1 MMKGPTSALKSRNVQ
16 TALLRWRVNGSPN
29 TLPVRCSVIHA
40 ARIRHSGCL
49 AHFIP
54 DPESFAAE
62 LAVISGEEWV
72 ASRAEVQ
79 GNDFGTRDISLLLAR
94 QRYPELWMW
103 VVTRHRHR

>member
-1 MMKGPTSALKSRNVQ
+1 MMEGPTSAPKSRNVQ
-16 TALLRWRVNGSPN
+16 TALSRWRVNGSPN
-29 TLPVRCSVIHA
+29 TLPARCSAVHA

-72 ASRAEVQ
+72 ASRAKVQ
-79 GNDFGTRDISLLLAR
+79 GNDFRTRDVLYFLLVSDTLNFGCG
-94 QRYPELWMW
+94 
-103 VVTRHRHR
+103 